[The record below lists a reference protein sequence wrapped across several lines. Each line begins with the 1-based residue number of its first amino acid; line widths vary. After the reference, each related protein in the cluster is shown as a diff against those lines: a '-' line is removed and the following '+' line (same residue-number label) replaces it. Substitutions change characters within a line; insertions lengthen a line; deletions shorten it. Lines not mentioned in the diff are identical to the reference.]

1 MKYNFRMV
9 RTSLLAMSLIFMMT
23 ACGQGNSEE
32 GFSLSDWREVIR
44 LEWNA
49 LMERIGFGKDGNDE
63 SYSDDSER
71 FKGFDLNPDISV
83 EVHEEDPDPS
93 SDGEEEIEAR
103 AEGLTGFY
111 FNQLSDDRKD
121 AYEQLYTGIVERKSE
136 FFIYAQDDAD
146 CGPALNALVCDHPEF
161 FWIDGN
167 ASIYG
172 YEGPGAKKITLE
184 FNIDADAIDSV
195 QSVIDAATQEYISM
209 LPENASS
216 YEKVKIAYDYVIR
229 KADYMINAPQ
239 AQNIQSVFLYGQSVC
254 AGYTRSFQYLLSKVG
269 IDSSYIAGT
278 VEHNG
283 ALESHA
289 WSMVNIDGTNY
300 MVDVTW
306 GDPNYGGADV
316 EGKMPDIL
324 YNYLCLT
331 TEDME
336 RATHI
341 PDPTFAYPVC
351 ESRDYNYY
359 LLNGYYHEYC
369 DREEIRDALQTAVE
383 NGETSVHFK
392 FSNFDEYAAAVS
404 AIFDEGLL
412 NEALQLRMQWDGLES
427 MSYYPMNDDA
437 LCTIDIYW

>member
-1 MKYNFRMV
+1 MKFNFKKI
-9 RTSLLAMSLIFMMT
+9 RTSLLAMSLIFILT
-23 ACGQGNSEE
+23 ACGHGDSENT
-32 GFSLSDWREVIR
+32 FSLSDWREVIR
-44 LEWNA
+44 LEFNA
-49 LMERIGFGKDGNDE
+49 LKERLGIAKEKGEDISSESSETFDGFTID
-63 SYSDDSER
+63 
-71 FKGFDLNPDISV
+71 PDISV
-83 EVHEEDPDPS
+83 EVREGEQF
-93 SDGEEEIEAR
+93 SDGDETTEDR
-103 AEGLTGFY
+103 TQGLTGFY
-111 FNQLSDDRKD
+111 YNQLPEDRKS

-136 FFIYAQDDAD
+136 FFIYAQHDED

-184 FNIDADAIDSV
+184 FNIDADDIDSV
-195 QSVIDAATQEYISM
+195 QSVIDAATQEYISL

-216 YEKVKIAYDYVIR
+216 YDKVKTAYEYVIR
-229 KADYMINAPQ
+229 KADYMLHAPQ

-269 IDSSYIAGT
+269 IESTYIAGT

-289 WSMVNIDGTNY
+289 WSLVNIDGINY
-300 MVDVTW
+300 MTDVTW
-306 GDPNYGGADV
+306 GDPNYGGSDV

-336 RATHI
+336 RATHR
-341 PDPTFAYPVC
+341 PNPAFAYPIC

-359 LLNGYYHEYC
+359 LLNGYYYETC
-369 DREEIRDALQTAVE
+369 DRDEISGALNAAIE
-383 NGETSVHFK
+383 NGESSAHFK
-392 FSNFDEYAAAVS
+392 FSNFDAYAEAVY
-404 AIFDEGLL
+404 AIYDDGLL
-412 NEALQLRMQWDGLES
+412 NSALQLRMQWDGLES